1 MWMSDFRNDGFTLLE
16 VLVSLAIMTIALL
29 AVFRLQAQN
38 LDLQSE
44 AYFLTLANQLGQ
56 QRMAEIE
63 AQPDLREGQSSGDF
77 GEVHPTFRYEEEIA
91 RVSGGKYLWNVRL
104 LIREE
109 GDLAMR
115 RILLETRVYRYT
127 S

>member
-1 MWMSDFRNDGFTLLE
+1 MWTSDFRNDGFTLME

-77 GEVHPTFRYEEEIA
+77 GEIHPTFRYEEEIA
-91 RVSGGKYLWNVRL
+91 RVSGTKHLWNVRL

-109 GDLAMR
+109 GDLALR
-115 RILLETRVYRYT
+115 RILLETRLYRYT

>member
-1 MWMSDFRNDGFTLLE
+1 MSGFRNEGFTLME
-16 VLVSLAIMTIALL
+16 VLVSLAIMSIAFL

-44 AYFLTLANQLGQ
+44 AYFLTLASQLGQ

-63 AQPDLREGQSSGDF
+63 GQPDLKEGQSSGDF
-77 GEVHPTFRYEEEIA
+77 GEFHPTFRYEEEIA
-91 RVSGGKYLWNVRL
+91 RVRGRKHLWNVRL
-104 LIREE
+104 LVREE
-109 GDLAMR
+109 GDLAAR
-115 RILLETRVYRYT
+115 RILLETRIYRYA

>member
-1 MWMSDFRNDGFTLLE
+1 MSGFRNEGFTLLE
-16 VLVSLAIMTIALL
+16 VLLSLAIMSIALL

-44 AYFLTLANQLGQ
+44 ASFLTLASQLGQ

-63 AQPDLREGQSSGDF
+63 AGPDLRESQSSGDF
-77 GEVHPTFRYEEEIA
+77 GELYPGFRYEEEIA
-91 RVSGGKYLWNVRL
+91 RVAGMKHLWNVRL
-104 LIREE
+104 LVREE
-109 GDLAMR
+109 GDLDAR
-115 RILLETRVYRYT
+115 RILLETRIYRYG